1 MKRFIEGADRS
12 QATLFPDQL
21 DDYIS
26 EDNAVRAIDVFIDRM
41 DLSGKGFKVIPAKT
55 GRPSYHP
62 GLMLKLYIY
71 GYLNR
76 IQSSRRL
83 EKEAGRNIELM
94 WLLGRLSPD
103 FKTIADFRKDNGK
116 AITLVCRD
124 FVLLCRKFDLFSGA
138 FVAIDGSK
146 FKAQNHRDL
155 NYTRAKLKYRKK
167 QIDKSIAK
175 YLGKINKADQRE
187 GPRTKLNV
195 EELNDKIAKL
205 KDEVDRLNDIEEEL
219 EESPDKQISKTDPDA
234 RSMRS
239 RGGGVVGYNVQSTVD
254 CEHHIIVDHEVTNSG
269 SDRSQLSPM
278 AKKAK
283 QVIGADDLK
292 VVADRG
298 YYKGEEIL
306 ECERS
311 GITTYLP
318 KPQTSANKA
327 KGLFGR
333 DDFIYNEQTDSYQC
347 PAAEQATYRH
357 SSEEKGKVMRRYWS
371 SACTQCP
378 IKPECTTGKNRR
390 ISRWEHEATLERVEE
405 RLAQNPD
412 MMTIRKSTVE
422 HSFGTIKSWMGATH
436 FQMRCLKNVKTEMAL
451 HVLAYNLKRVMKI
464 ISIIPLMEAIRA

>member
-1 MKRFIEGADRS
+1 MKRFIGGEDRT

-26 EDNAVRAIDVFIDRM
+26 EDNAVRAIDVFVDGL
-41 DLSGKGFKVIPAKT
+41 DLNIKGFKVIPAKT

-62 GLMLKLYIY
+62 SLMLKLYIY
-71 GYLNR
+71 GYLNHL
-76 IQSSRRL
+76 QSSRRL

-103 FKTIADFRKDNGK
+103 FKTIADFRKDNGN

-124 FVLLCRKFDLFSGA
+124 FVLLCRKLGLFRGA

-155 NYTRAKLKYRKK
+155 NYTRAKLKYRQK

-175 YLGKINKADQRE
+175 YLGRINKADQQE

-195 EELNDKIAKL
+195 KELNEKIAKL
-205 KDEVDRLNDIEEEL
+205 KDEVNRLNDIEEEL
-219 EESPDKQISKTDPDA
+219 EASPDKQVSKTDPDA

-239 RGGGVVGYNVQSTVD
+239 RGTGIVGYNVQSTVD
-254 CEHHIIVDHEVTNSG
+254 CEHHIIVDHEVTNEG

-283 QVIGADDLK
+283 EVIGVDELE

-306 ECERS
+306 ECEKS

-318 KPQTSANKA
+318 KPQTSASKA

-333 DDFIYNEQTDSYQC
+333 EDFIYNEQTDSYQC
-347 PAAEQATYRH
+347 PAGEQAIYRH
-357 SSEEKGKVMRRYWS
+357 SSEEKGKTMRRYWS
-371 SACTQCP
+371 SACSKCP
-378 IKPECTTGKNRR
+378 IKSECTTGKQRR
-390 ISRWEHEATLERVEE
+390 ISRWEHEAVLEKVEE
-405 RLAQNPD
+405 RLAQAPD
-412 MMTIRKSTVE
+412 MMTVRKSTVE
-422 HSFGTIKSWMGATH
+422 HPFGTIKSWMGATH
-436 FQMRCLKNVKTEMAL
+436 FQMRRLNNVKTEMAL

-464 ISIIPLMEAIRA
+464 IGIIPLMEAMRA